1 MTNTG
6 FLGRRRGHQRLD
18 THRSR
23 MKSGSSSAP
32 GLHFAGI
39 FSAMCFCWL
48 SACLRRRRAALF
60 TTPRGG
66 GSQTTATTTLKNT
79 NTLTSFLQRIT
90 HHLLS
95 TLLPEGRGPL
105 GNPPTFCTLSV
116 IEHSYLRDFEIPSA
130 KPWWAAA
137 QPGERDMVT
146 QGAMCIF
153 AAGLQHRSSP
163 GFFSSDFG
171 NGNTSSRAWTT
182 CVWGALERCWATSRT
197 QLPRFLV
204 LVERAASCSTL
215 YLVQQKALVPKFC

>member
-48 SACLRRRRAALF
+48 SACLRRRRAALL

-66 GSQTTATTTLKNT
+66 GSQTTATTTWKNT
-79 NTLTSFLQRIT
+79 NTLTSLLQRIT
-90 HHLLS
+90 RHLKGNRLLS
-95 TLLPEGRGPL
+95 ALLPEGRSPL

-116 IEHSYLRDFEIPSA
+116 IEHSYLRDFEIPPA
-130 KPWWAAA
+130 KP
-137 QPGERDMVT
+137 
-146 QGAMCIF
+146 
-153 AAGLQHRSSP
+153 
-163 GFFSSDFG
+163 
-171 NGNTSSRAWTT
+171 
-182 CVWGALERCWATSRT
+182 
-197 QLPRFLV
+197 
-204 LVERAASCSTL
+204 
-215 YLVQQKALVPKFC
+215 